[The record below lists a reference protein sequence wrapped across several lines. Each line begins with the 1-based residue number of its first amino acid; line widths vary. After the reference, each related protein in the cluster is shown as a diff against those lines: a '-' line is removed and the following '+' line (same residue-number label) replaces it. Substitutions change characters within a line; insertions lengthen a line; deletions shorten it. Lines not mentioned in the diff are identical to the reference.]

1 MHEEDHIT
9 LDDQRCDKILATGQT
24 IKQRITLFSASII
37 IFICIV
43 AVALIAEQRQSAL
56 DRASAHSANLS
67 AAFEEQ
73 VRRVLDSVS
82 GAMDLLARRIDKEGP
97 DFDLSQWAPL
107 MPGVAA
113 STIQVSII
121 GPDGMLVAA
130 SLSKNPKPVDL
141 SDREH
146 FRVHRHNPNL
156 GLFIGKPVLGRVSN
170 QVTIQVTKRLQARD
184 GSFGGVLVFSLNPD
198 YLTSLH
204 RQVDLGQTGNVT
216 VVGLDSVIRARFT
229 SNDRSD
235 AAGVGTSLA
244 AGRSFRDSAF
254 ADSGFH
260 TSASVVDGVVR
271 LFHWRKVPGYP
282 LVVIVGLG
290 KEEALIAAN
299 RHALLILGIATSAV
313 LLVGLM
319 ALRLAREISNRVA
332 YEISLFHEG
341 EKLRAAHDCLT
352 DQHEALIARSAQLA
366 EERINLQKTNAEL
379 SLAQQRSE
387 AASKAKSAFLANM
400 SHELRTPL
408 NAIIGFAEV
417 MCGKYFGALS
427 DQYAEY
433 AADIHKSGNQ
443 LLGIVE
449 QVLDTAKIEAGKLQL
464 TEGKQSLAAIV
475 EKAVRSVEAQAEK
488 KQIDLS
494 IRLPS
499 PPVFIL
505 GDEAR
510 LGQIAVNLLSNA
522 VKFTP
527 EHGRV
532 DIAADLEE
540 NAGLCITIADTGIGM
555 SADEI
560 DWALEL
566 FRQVDNSF
574 TKRFEGTG
582 LGLPLARQF
591 IKLHGGT
598 LAIESAPGEGTKVFV
613 RLPAERVVLDPVE
626 RPLGSNLPRDGVR
639 KCGTAAGQYEIA

>member
-1 MHEEDHIT
+1 MHREGQIS
-9 LDDQRCDKILATGQT
+9 LDDPRCDKILATGQT
-24 IKQRITLFSASII
+24 IKRRIFLFSTFII
-37 IFICIV
+37 VFICIV
-43 AVALIAEQRQSAL
+43 AFALVADQRQSAL

-73 VRRVLDSVS
+73 VRRVMDSVS
-82 GAMDLLARRIDKEGP
+82 GAMDLIVSRIEKEGP

-107 MPGVAA
+107 MPGVAV
-113 STIQVSII
+113 STVQVSII
-121 GPDGMLVAA
+121 GPDGMLVAS
-130 SLSKNPKPVDL
+130 SLSKTPKPVNL

-146 FRVHRHNPNL
+146 FRVHRDNPNL

-170 QVTIQVTKRLQARD
+170 QMTIQVTKRLQPRD

-204 RQVDLGQTGNVT
+204 RQVDLGKTGNVT
-216 VVGLDSVIRARFT
+216 VVGFDSVIRARFT
-229 SNDRSD
+229 SSDSAD
-235 AAGVGTSLA
+235 AAGVGSSLA
-244 AGRSFRDSAF
+244 TGRSFKDAAF
-254 ADSGFH
+254 AASGAH
-260 TSASVVDGVVR
+260 TSASVIDGVVR
-271 LFHWRKVPGYP
+271 LYNWRRVSGYP
-282 LVVIVGLG
+282 LIVIVGLG
-290 KEEALIAAN
+290 KEEALSAAD
-299 RHALLILGIATSAV
+299 RHALLILGIAASAV
-313 LLVGLM
+313 LLVGIM

-332 YEISLFHEG
+332 HEIALYHEG
-341 EKLRAAHDCLT
+341 EKLRDANGRLT
-352 DQHEALIARSAQLA
+352 EQHKRLLAKSALLA

-417 MCGKYFGALS
+417 MCGKYFGELS
-427 DQYAEY
+427 DQYADY
-433 AADIHKSGNQ
+433 ATDIHKSGHQ
-443 LLGIVE
+443 LLGIVD

-464 TEGKQSLAAIV
+464 TESRQSLADIV
-475 EKAVRSVEAQAEK
+475 EKAVCFVQAQARK
-488 KQIDLS
+488 KEIDLS

-499 PPVFIL
+499 PSVCIL

-510 LGQIAVNLLSNA
+510 LGQIALNLLSNA

-532 DIAADLEE
+532 AIAAELEE
-540 NAGLCITIADTGIGM
+540 GACLCITITDTGIGM

-560 DWALEL
+560 EWALEL
-566 FRQVDNSF
+566 FRQVDDSF

-591 IKLHGGT
+591 TKLHGGT
-598 LAIESAPGEGTKVFV
+598 LAIESAPGKGTKVFV
-613 RLPAERVVLDPVE
+613 RLPAERVVVGPVE
-626 RPLGSNLPRDGVR
+626 RPLGSNLPREGVR
-639 KCGTAAGQYEIA
+639 KCGTTADSFEIA

>member
-1 MHEEDHIT
+1 MAPGFRVPADRG
-9 LDDQRCDKILATGQT
+9 LGLGK
-24 IKQRITLFSASII
+24 
-37 IFICIV
+37 
-43 AVALIAEQRQSAL
+43 AEA
-56 DRASAHSANLS
+56 LS
-67 AAFEEQ
+67 AA
-73 VRRVLDSVS
+73 D
-82 GAMDLLARRIDKEGP
+82 
-97 DFDLSQWAPL
+97 
-107 MPGVAA
+107 
-113 STIQVSII
+113 
-121 GPDGMLVAA
+121 
-130 SLSKNPKPVDL
+130 
-141 SDREH
+141 
-146 FRVHRHNPNL
+146 
-156 GLFIGKPVLGRVSN
+156 
-170 QVTIQVTKRLQARD
+170 
-184 GSFGGVLVFSLNPD
+184 
-198 YLTSLH
+198 
-204 RQVDLGQTGNVT
+204 
-216 VVGLDSVIRARFT
+216 
-229 SNDRSD
+229 
-235 AAGVGTSLA
+235 
-244 AGRSFRDSAF
+244 
-254 ADSGFH
+254 
-260 TSASVVDGVVR
+260 
-271 LFHWRKVPGYP
+271 
-282 LVVIVGLG
+282 
-290 KEEALIAAN
+290 
-299 RHALLILGIATSAV
+299 RHALLILGIAASAV

-332 YEISLFHEG
+332 HEVALYHEG
-341 EKLRAAHDCLT
+341 EKLRDANGRLT
-352 DQHEALIARSAQLA
+352 DQHERLLAKSALLA

-417 MCGKYFGALS
+417 MCGKYFGELS
-427 DQYAEY
+427 DRYADY

-464 TEGKQSLAAIV
+464 TESKQSLAEV
-475 EKAVRSVEAQAEK
+475 VDKAVRSVQAQAEK
-488 KQIDLS
+488 KEINLS

-499 PPVFIL
+499 PPIIIL

-532 DIAADLEE
+532 NITAQLEE
-540 NAGLCITIADTGIGM
+540 NAGLCIMIADTGIGM

-560 DWALEL
+560 EWALEL

-591 IKLHGGT
+591 TKLHGGT

-613 RLPAERVVLDPVE
+613 RLPAERVVLDPRE

-639 KCGTAAGQYEIA
+639 KCGTAADQFEIA

>member
-1 MHEEDHIT
+1 MHGEDQIT
-9 LDDQRCDKILATGQT
+9 LDDPRCNEILATGQT
-24 IKQRITLFSASII
+24 IKRRIFLFSAFII
-37 IFICIV
+37 LFICIV
-43 AVALIAEQRQSAL
+43 AAALVADQRQSAL
-56 DRASAHSANLS
+56 DRVSAHSANLS

-82 GAMDLLARRIDKEGP
+82 GAMDLIVSRIEKEGP

-107 MPGVAA
+107 MPGVAV

-121 GPDGMLVAA
+121 GPDGMLAA
-130 SLSKNPKPVDL
+130 SSLSKNPKPVDL

-146 FRVHRHNPNL
+146 FRVHRNNPNL
-156 GLFIGKPVLGRVSN
+156 GFFIGKPVLGRVSR

-229 SNDRSD
+229 SSDSAD
-235 AAGVGTSLA
+235 AAGVGSSMA
-244 AGRSFRDSAF
+244 AGRSFKDAAF
-254 ADSGFH
+254 ADAGTH
-260 TSASVVDGVVR
+260 TSASVIDGVVR
-271 LFHWRKVPGYP
+271 IFNWRRVSGYP
-282 LVVIVGLG
+282 LIVIVGLG
-290 KEEALIAAN
+290 KAEALSAAD
-299 RHALLILGIATSAV
+299 RHALLILGIAASAV
-313 LLVGLM
+313 LLVCIM
-319 ALRLAREISNRVA
+319 ALRLAGEISNRVA
-332 YEISLFHEG
+332 HEVALYHEG
-341 EKLRAAHDCLT
+341 EKLRDANGLLT
-352 DQHEALIARSAQLA
+352 EQHERLIAKSALLA

-417 MCGKYFGALS
+417 MCGRYFGELS
-427 DQYAEY
+427 DKYAEY
-433 AADIHKSGNQ
+433 ASDIHKSGGQ

-464 TEGKQSLAAIV
+464 TESKQSLADIV
-475 EKAVRSVEAQAEK
+475 EKAVRSVQAQAAK
-488 KQIDLS
+488 KEINLS
-494 IRLPS
+494 VRLPS
-499 PPVFIL
+499 PPVSIL
-505 GDEAR
+505 GDGAR

-532 DIAADLEE
+532 DIAAELEE
-540 NAGLCITIADTGIGM
+540 NAGLCITITDTGIGM

-560 DWALEL
+560 EWALEL

-591 IKLHGGT
+591 VKLHGGA

-613 RLPAERVVLDPVE
+613 RLPAERVVLDAIE
-626 RPLGSNLPRDGVR
+626 RPPGSSLPRDGVR
-639 KCGTAAGQYEIA
+639 KCGTAADRFETA